1 MIYRAVTIW
10 AVLLIFAMVI
20 GGGKVAFIIPKLGEH
35 IGQIIGT
42 LIFCPVIFAVTWYSI
57 RWINPNG
64 IRDAI
69 IVGILWLILIEAFEF
84 LAGRYLFGKSLGQL
98 FYEYKI
104 WEGRIWVLILATLLA
119 SPIIAAKLRIK
130 SCY

>member
-1 MIYRAVTIW
+1 MIYRALTIW
-10 AVLLIFAMVI
+10 AVLLVFAMLI

-42 LIFCPVIFAVTWYSI
+42 LIFCPVIFVVTWYSI

-69 IVGILWLILIEAFEF
+69 VVGILWLILTEAFEF
-84 LAGRYLFGKSLGQL
+84 LAGRYLFEKSWEQL
-98 FYEYKI
+98 FYEYQI
-104 WEGRIWVLILATLLA
+104 WEGRIWVLILVTLLA
-119 SPIIAAKLRIK
+119 SPIIAARLRIK